1 MGKKF
6 VTLVTVLFLGILMA
20 GCDGTGS
27 LSQKEEASLMDFLVE
42 ENYIDEE
49 VTLSTDGVGE
59 GELHNYYS
67 DVSVDG
73 NDCILYVQQAV
84 REEDYRV
91 FDVSIKDREG
101 NIRNCFR
108 VRIDR
113 ETGTASLYEESQ

>member
-6 VTLVTVLFLGILMA
+6 VTLVTILFLGILMA

-27 LSQKEEASLMDFLVE
+27 LSQKEEASLMDFLVD

-73 NDCILYVQQAV
+73 NACILYVQQAI
-84 REEDYRV
+84 REGDFRV
-91 FDVSIKDREG
+91 FDVSIKDSEE
-101 NIRNCFR
+101 NIMNRFR